1 MKDADYILRKA
12 YTTAL
17 KGNVS
22 YNGKTV
28 PLYDRVPNNANPPW
42 IKFGSQ
48 ATIDDSQKD
57 SYTTERLMTLEIHTA
72 FIQKGGKKQADL
84 ISNQILQL
92 IIDQPLDGSPDF
104 TFHEQRLES
113 LDHVEDITP
122 DRYIYN
128 KILIINNF
136 VEQNG

>member
-1 MKDADYILRKA
+1 MKDADFILRKA
-12 YTTAL
+12 YTDAL
-17 KGNVS
+17 KGNVT
-22 YNGKTV
+22 YNGKTIPV
-28 PLYDRVPNNANPPW
+28 YDRVPNGASAPW

-48 ATIDDSQKD
+48 TTIDDSEKD
-57 SYTTERLMTLEIHTA
+57 SYTTERLMTLEVHTA
-72 FIQKGGKKQADL
+72 FIKGGGKKQADL

-92 IIDQPLDGSPDF
+92 IIGQQLDGSPDF

-113 LDHVEDITP
+113 LDFVEDIAP

-136 VEQNG
+136 IQQNG

>member
-1 MKDADYILRKA
+1 MKDADFVLRKA
-12 YTTAL
+12 YTDAI

-22 YNGKTV
+22 YNGKTI
-28 PLYDRVPNNANPPW
+28 PLYDRVPNDAKPPW
-42 IKFGSQ
+42 IKFGSF
-48 ATIDDSQKD
+48 ATIDSSDKD
-57 SYTTERLMTLEIHTA
+57 AFTTERLVSLEVHTA
-72 FIQKGGKKQADL
+72 FIRGGGKKQADL

-92 IIDQPLDGSPDF
+92 IIGQALDGSPDF
-104 TFHEQRLES
+104 NFLEQRLES

-136 VEQNG
+136 VEQSG